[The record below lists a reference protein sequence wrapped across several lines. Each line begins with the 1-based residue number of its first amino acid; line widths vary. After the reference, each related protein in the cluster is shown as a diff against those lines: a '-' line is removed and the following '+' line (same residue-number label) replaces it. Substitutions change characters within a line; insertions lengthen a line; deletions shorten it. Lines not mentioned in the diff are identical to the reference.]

1 MRALKLIPT
10 QTLAVLAIDFL
21 LVAAIYS
28 ALGSFVSGVGG
39 SEYLVDLGGWLP
51 VVLATGS
58 VLFGIYFNE
67 LYADLNV
74 GSRVALVLQLSN
86 SFGVSLV
93 IQTLIAYVDSDIA
106 VPRRVML
113 FGTILSFPTILL
125 WRIFYSGV
133 LWRLVGRQ
141 AVLIVGSGSLA
152 QDIAKQIVRR
162 PERGFQV
169 VGYSGFAV
177 SEEKMV
183 AAYLGPF
190 DELETLTKEWKPDRL
205 VVACSDRRDGGMPV
219 DELLKI
225 RRRGLHIEEGS
236 VFYELLTGRVC
247 GSEFRPAEF
256 IFDQTLIHRP
266 GSLALQSIYMNLLA
280 LAGIILLSPILFVL
294 AILVKISTGGPVFDP
309 VPSIGYRGIP
319 FTRQRFRTTR
329 ISAGGDSLAP
339 TKIGN
344 LLRRSRM
351 ELLPALINLMRGE
364 MALVGPRPVRPE
376 VSAELTARIPF
387 YEQRFALKPGVTGW
401 SQINIDPTDTSAD
414 ALTAL
419 EFDLYYLKHISLS
432 LDAFILLHRV
442 RQLLTIPV

>member
-10 QTLAVLAIDFL
+10 QTLAVLAVDFL

-39 SEYLVDLGGWLP
+39 SEYLVDFGGWLP

-256 IFDQTLIHRP
+256 IFDQ
-266 GSLALQSIYMNLLA
+266 
-280 LAGIILLSPILFVL
+280 
-294 AILVKISTGGPVFDP
+294 
-309 VPSIGYRGIP
+309 
-319 FTRQRFRTTR
+319 
-329 ISAGGDSLAP
+329 
-339 TKIGN
+339 
-344 LLRRSRM
+344 
-351 ELLPALINLMRGE
+351 
-364 MALVGPRPVRPE
+364 
-376 VSAELTARIPF
+376 
-387 YEQRFALKPGVTGW
+387 
-401 SQINIDPTDTSAD
+401 
-414 ALTAL
+414 
-419 EFDLYYLKHISLS
+419 
-432 LDAFILLHRV
+432 
-442 RQLLTIPV
+442 